1 MGLGGSHVL
10 GAPDAPRSLT
20 APAQP
25 GSSQLLVQGRPSDKE
40 GQPQQASRTP
50 EAVPPFYR

>member
-10 GAPDAPRSLT
+10 GAPDALRSLT

-25 GSSQLLVQGRPSDKE
+25 GSSQLLVQGRPSDEE

-50 EAVPPFYR
+50 EAAPPFYR